1 MPCDMRALRVVSV
14 RAVWVLIDA
23 LRSDWCDQ
31 SMHVSRPG
39 GCRNGRY
46 CLYAHGPAPVTP
58 TPTPADGLARPTA
71 LLTPTVLGSDSTALG
86 SDSTALGSGSPD
98 ADLAFA
104 LRYQSELDATR
115 NDSSMARDV
124 AAMQRE
130 MQEDGDTQMY
140 NDFDMILDHR
150 LACYSAPCHPHT
162 AAV

>member
-1 MPCDMRALRVVSV
+1 
-14 RAVWVLIDA
+14 
-23 LRSDWCDQ
+23 
-31 SMHVSRPG
+31 
-39 GCRNGRY
+39 
-46 CLYAHGPAPVTP
+46 
-58 TPTPADGLARPTA
+58 
-71 LLTPTVLGSDSTALG
+71 LTPTVLGSDSTALG
-86 SDSTALGSGSPD
+86 SGSPD
-98 ADLAFA
+98 EDLAFA